1 MQIKDYYTIEDTH
14 TGGLLC
20 LGHAMPMARPVVELD
35 FGTFPYAFAYEPV
48 ANPGEHIKS
57 VDKYKITVLTN
68 MQCVP
73 VEMNGKTFSPIIV
86 QERHSGE
93 VSSYYF
99 ILQGTDRTGKCF
111 EKAFDHKGKD
121 ICTSF
126 VFAMTLISAVGNVEE
141 AHGMWNWL
149 HGEKMPAEAGLL
161 LSKVERIH
169 TLAESIVKE
178 KPYMRMFFQ
187 KGLERM
193 VTALKQKLERLEWLR

>member
-1 MQIKDYYTIEDTH
+1 MHIKDYYTIEDTH
-14 TGGLLC
+14 TGSLLC
-20 LGHAMPMARPVVELD
+20 LGHTLPVARPVVELD
-35 FGTFPYAFAYEPV
+35 LGSFPLAFAYEHI
-48 ANPGEHIKS
+48 ANPWEHVPA
-57 VDKYKITVLTN
+57 VDKCKITVLTN

-73 VEMNGKTFSPIIV
+73 VEMNGMTFSPVII

-99 ILQGTDRTGKCF
+99 ILQGTDRTGNCF
-111 EKAFDHKGKD
+111 EKTFDHKGKD
-121 ICTSF
+121 ICAPF
-126 VFAMTLISAVGNVEE
+126 VFAMTLIAAVGNVEE
-141 AHGMWNWL
+141 AHGMWDWL
-149 HGEKMPAEAGLL
+149 HGVNMPTEAGLL

-187 KGLERM
+187 KGLELM